1 MTDGGAIENPGRAA
15 SAFAIKEGEELV
27 CVHSEYIG
35 ITTNNVAEYKAVI
48 MALNY
53 VKEHFKVAHFVLQ
66 SDSQLVVRQLSGE
79 YKVKAKKLLPLWQEA
94 KALVEDLNVNL
105 RWVPREE
112 NRIADFLVGMI
123 GRGESG

>member
-15 SAFAIKEGEELV
+15 SAFAIEEDGKLI
-27 CVHSEYIG
+27 CVHSEYVG
-35 ITTNNVAEYKAVI
+35 ISTNNVAEYKAVI

-53 VKEHFKVAHFVLQ
+53 VKEHFETAHFVLQ

-79 YKVKAKKLLPLWQEA
+79 YKVKAKNLLPLWQEA
-94 KALVEDLNVNL
+94 KALVEDLNVKL